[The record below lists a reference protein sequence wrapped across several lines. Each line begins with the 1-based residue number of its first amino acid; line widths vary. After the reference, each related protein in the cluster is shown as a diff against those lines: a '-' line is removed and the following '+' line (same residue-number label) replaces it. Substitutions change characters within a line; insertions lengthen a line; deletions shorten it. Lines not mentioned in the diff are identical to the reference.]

1 MHGSA
6 AVGWLLTALCAF
18 VAGVCLVR
26 AREAGGRRRRIARSE
41 ALMGLGMAAMAL
53 SGRVSTALPP
63 LVFLVLFGAVGAWE
77 LTLLRETRHIHHLH
91 HLVGALAMIYMS
103 LAMPAG
109 HATAAGTHAAGAATP
124 VMPLLTGALLAYYA
138 GYVLRTGLLLLPAPA
153 GGKVDGDVAGAGT
166 AGRGTNPAGADCAV
180 HGDGVLQLPGL
191 TAACR
196 IAMGT
201 GMLTMLLML

>member
-26 AREAGGRRRRIARSE
+26 ARGAGGIRRRTARSE

-53 SGRVSTALPP
+53 SGSVSTALPP
-63 LVFLVLFGAVGAWE
+63 LVFLLLFGAVGAWE
-77 LTLLRETRHIHHLH
+77 LRLLRETGHVHHVH
-91 HLVGALAMIYMS
+91 HLVGALAMIYMA
-103 LAMPAG
+103 LAMPG
-109 HATAAGTHAAGAATP
+109 SHAAAAGAHAAGAAAAGL
-124 VMPLLTGALLAYYA
+124 PLLTGALLAYYA

-153 GGKVDGDVAGAGT
+153 GGEPDGAGAN
-166 AGRGTNPAGADCAV
+166 GRGTDAAAAAGADCAV
-180 HGDGVLQLPGL
+180 HGHGVPGL
-191 TAACR
+191 TPACR
-196 IAMGT
+196 VAMGT